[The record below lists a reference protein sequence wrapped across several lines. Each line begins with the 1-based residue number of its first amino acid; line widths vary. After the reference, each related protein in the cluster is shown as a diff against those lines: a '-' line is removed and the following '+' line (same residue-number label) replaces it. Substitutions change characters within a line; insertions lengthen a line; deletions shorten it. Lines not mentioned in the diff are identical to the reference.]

1 MSTPAAPIRVRLYPY
16 GPSADDPRA
25 RCLWHAVADWCDDQ
39 AGDSSEGPLWAGLLG
54 RRVAIEDAY
63 GFRSV
68 STFRNEDDARAFL
81 ASVADYV
88 TPGWRE
94 DNGGTA

>member
-1 MSTPAAPIRVRLYPY
+1 MSTIRTYPY
-16 GPSADDPRA
+16 PSGPYPDDARADRL

-39 AGDSSEGPLWAGLLG
+39 AGDSTDGPLWAGLVG
-54 RRVAIEDAY
+54 RRVALEDGY

-68 STFRNEDDARAFL
+68 STFRTEDDARTFL
-81 ASVADYV
+81 ARVADYV

-94 DNGGTA
+94 DNGGQA